1 MPETRALLLKAY
13 GGADD
18 EAFREWLNDHYY
30 DLHYAPWPGAKPYRF
45 GIGHLWRVAT
55 LHEGCLVPPC
65 IHRAPDPVPGQMRL
79 LLIS

>member
-1 MPETRALLLKAY
+1 LLLEAY
-13 GGADD
+13 GGVDD
-18 EAFREWLNDHYY
+18 EAFCEWLNDHFY
-30 DLHYAPWPGAKPYRF
+30 DLHYAPLSGAKPYSF
-45 GIGHLWRVAT
+45 GVGFLWRVAT